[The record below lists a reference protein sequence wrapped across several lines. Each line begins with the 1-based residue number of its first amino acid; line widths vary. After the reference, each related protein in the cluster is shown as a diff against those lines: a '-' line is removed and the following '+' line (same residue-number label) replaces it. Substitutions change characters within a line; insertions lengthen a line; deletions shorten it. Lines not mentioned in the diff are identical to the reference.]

1 MKFFLYRTVLF
12 CYNKSV
18 KVDLFAGKEGST
30 VKFKKWNIGKP
41 EERDVALLRSAG
53 YSYLLSTVLA
63 ARGVTTPE
71 KAAES
76 LERER
81 RLTISPMLMKD
92 MDKAVCRIQRAIS
105 RGETVAVFGDY
116 DVDGI
121 TSTVLLLDYL
131 KSCGV
136 KCLRYIPR
144 RIEDG
149 YGLSKDAIRGLHE
162 KGATLMVTVD
172 CGITGND
179 EVDYAASLGMD
190 VVVTD
195 HHECKEALPRAVA
208 VVDPHRGDCPYPF
221 KHLAGV
227 GVALKLVLAL
237 GGESREDALFA
248 RYCTLAAIGTVAD
261 VMRMEGE
268 NRTIVSCGLEAL
280 PHTDFVGVHALLKE
294 AGLLGKPITSIQI
307 GFVLSPR
314 INAAGR
320 MGAADLA
327 ADLLETSDP
336 AQAEVLAK
344 RLCDLNRE
352 RQTVEQAIC
361 ADAICQIEKLSRDER
376 SALVL
381 SSEAWHQGVVGIVA
395 SRLSEKYSCPSFM
408 IHLKDGTGKG
418 SCRSYGGF
426 NLFAAL
432 DACSDLL
439 DGFGGHEL
447 AAGFTIP
454 EGNIDAFRQRMNRYV
469 RSAMDGEMPV
479 SSLEVD
485 AAITSPGEVTL
496 EQVDSLAHLEPY
508 GAGNP
513 RPVFALLGATV
524 DAIQSVGQG
533 RHLKLRLSKGTVRFD
548 AIFFSM
554 TEEECGVGVGSRV
567 DAAFYL
573 QANTFR
579 GTTTLQLQLIDI
591 RPSLFPSRHETADLE
606 LLDRLLSGQS
616 VSAQESARLRAS
628 RDQYAACWLALER
641 QLRPGKLE
649 TEKLP
654 YLRRLS
660 ARTGGNESFLRTA
673 LALHVFRERGLISFT
688 VRDDGVTLCL
698 NPARGKVNLN
708 ECPYLVRLQHAADP
722 NRGDLP

>member
-1 MKFFLYRTVLF
+1 MKFQ
-12 CYNKSV
+12 
-18 KVDLFAGKEGST
+18 
-30 VKFKKWNIGKP
+30 KWNIGIP
-41 EERDVALLRSAG
+41 REQDVALLRSAG
-53 YSYLLSTVLA
+53 YPYLLSTVLA
-63 ARGVTTPE
+63 ARGITSPE
-71 KAAES
+71 EAAEF
-76 LERER
+76 LDRER
-81 RLTISPMLMKD
+81 HLTISPMRMRD
-92 MDKAVCRIQRAIS
+92 MDKAVSRIQRAIS
-105 RGETVAVFGDY
+105 DGETIAVFGDY

-131 KSCGV
+131 KNCGAH
-136 KCLRYIPR
+136 CLRYIPR

-149 YGLSKDAIRGLHE
+149 YGLSKEAIQGLHDQ
-162 KGATLMVTVD
+162 GASLMITVD
-172 CGITGND
+172 CGITGNE
-179 EVDYAASLGMD
+179 EVDFANSLGMD

-195 HHECKEALPRAVA
+195 HHECKETLPNAVA
-208 VVDPHRGDCPYPF
+208 VVDPHRPDCPYPF

-237 GGESREDALFA
+237 GGENREAALFA

-327 ADLLETSDP
+327 ADLLETDDP
-336 AQAEVLAK
+336 ARAEELAK
-344 RLCDLNRE
+344 ELCDLNRE
-352 RQTVEQAIC
+352 RQAVEQASC
-361 ADAICQIEKLSRDER
+361 ADAISQIQKLRSEER

-381 SSEAWHQGVVGIVA
+381 SSEDWHQGVVGIVA

-432 DACSDLL
+432 ESCSDLL
-439 DGFGGHEL
+439 DGYGGHEL

-454 EGNIDAFRQRMNRYV
+454 EGNIGALRQRMNRYV
-469 RSAMDGEMPV
+469 RPAMGGEPPV
-479 SSLEVD
+479 SSLEID
-485 AAITSPGEVTL
+485 APITCPADVTL
-496 EQVDSLAHLEPY
+496 SEVEQLSLLEPY

-513 RPVFALLGATV
+513 RPTFALLGATV

-533 RHLKLRLSKGTVRFD
+533 RHLKFRLSKGTCRFD
-548 AIFFSM
+548 AIFFSV
-554 TEEECGVGVGSRV
+554 TEQECGITAGSRV
-567 DAAFYL
+567 DVAFYL

-579 GTTTLQLQLIDI
+579 GNTTLQLQLIDI
-591 RPSLFPSRHETADLE
+591 RPSLVPSRHEAADLE
-606 LLDRLLSGQS
+606 LLDRLISGGP
-616 VSAQESARLRAS
+616 VTAQETARLGAS
-628 RDQYAACWLALER
+628 RDQFGACWRVLER
-641 QLRPGKLE
+641 HLRQGKAE
-649 TEKLP
+649 EDTLP
-654 YLRRLS
+654 YLRQLAAQS
-660 ARTGGNESFLRTA
+660 GGSESFLRTA
-673 LALHVFRERGLISFT
+673 LALQVFRERGLISMT
-688 VRDDGVTLCL
+688 VQGDRTILCL
-698 NPARGKVNLN
+698 NTTQGKVDLFA
-708 ECPYLVRLQHAADP
+708 CPYLSRLRDDP
-722 NRGDLP
+722 TDRNRGDQA

>member
-1 MKFFLYRTVLF
+1 M
-12 CYNKSV
+12 
-18 KVDLFAGKEGST
+18 
-30 VKFKKWNIGKP
+30 KFKKWTIGTPK
-41 EERDVALLRSAG
+41 EQDVALLRSAG
-53 YSYLLSTVLA
+53 YPYLLSTVLA
-63 ARGVTTPE
+63 ARGISTVE
-71 KAAES
+71 DAAEF
-76 LERER
+76 LDRER
-81 RLTISPMLMKD
+81 SLTISPMLMRD
-92 MDKAVCRIQRAIS
+92 MDKAVERIQRAIAG
-105 RGETVAVFGDY
+105 GETVAVFGDY

-121 TSTVLLLDYL
+121 TSTVLLMDYL

-149 YGLSKDAIRGLHE
+149 YGLSRDAIQGLHDQ
-162 KGATLMVTVD
+162 GATLMVTVD
-172 CGITGND
+172 CGITGNE
-179 EVDYAASLGMD
+179 EVSFARSLGMD

-195 HHECKEALPRAVA
+195 HHECKETLPDAVA
-208 VVDPHRGDCPYPF
+208 VVDPHRPDCPYPF

-320 MGAADLA
+320 MGKADLA

-336 AQAEVLAK
+336 ARAEELA
-344 RLCDLNRE
+344 RQLCDLNRE
-352 RQTVEQAIC
+352 RQAVEQAIC
-361 ADAICQIEKLSRDER
+361 ADAVSKIQSLRSEER

-381 SSEAWHQGVVGIVA
+381 SSENWHQGVVGIVA

-432 DACSDLL
+432 ESCADLL

-454 EGNIDAFRQRMNRYV
+454 EANIDAFRQRMNRYV
-469 RSAMDGEMPV
+469 RSASGGELPV
-479 SSLEVD
+479 PSLDID
-485 AAITSPGEVTL
+485 AAITCPGDVSLSEVEHL
-496 EQVDSLAHLEPY
+496 SQLEPY

-513 RPVFALLGATV
+513 RPTFALLGATV
-524 DAIQSVGQG
+524 DAVQSVGQG
-533 RHLKLRLSKGTVRFD
+533 KHLKLRLSKGTCRFD
-548 AIFFSM
+548 AIFFSV
-554 TEEECGVGVGSRV
+554 TEEECGIAAGMRV

-591 RPSLFPSRHETADLE
+591 RPSLTPSRHEAADLE
-606 LLDRLLSGQS
+606 LLRRLREGQPL
-616 VSAQESARLRAS
+616 SAQESTRLLAS
-628 RDQYAACWLALER
+628 REQFGAFWIVLER
-641 QLRPGKLE
+641 QLRQGKVDTDL
-649 TEKLP
+649 LP
-654 YLRRLS
+654 YLRYL
-660 ARTGGNESFLRTA
+660 AAAGGGSESFLRAA
-673 LALHVFRERGLISFT
+673 LALLVFDERGLLSMT
-688 VRDDGVTLCL
+688 LREGRLTLCL
-698 NPARGKVNLN
+698 NQTQGKVDLFAS
-708 ECPYLVRLQHAADP
+708 PYLSRLRGPAA
-722 NRGDLP
+722 NRN

>member
-1 MKFFLYRTVLF
+1 M
-12 CYNKSV
+12 
-18 KVDLFAGKEGST
+18 
-30 VKFKKWNIGKP
+30 KFKKWTIGTPK
-41 EERDVALLRSAG
+41 EQDVALLRSAG
-53 YSYLLSTVLA
+53 YPYLLSTVLA
-63 ARGVTTPE
+63 ARGISTVE
-71 KAAES
+71 DAAEF
-76 LERER
+76 LDRER
-81 RLTISPMLMKD
+81 SLTISPMLMRD
-92 MDKAVCRIQRAIS
+92 MDKAVERIQRAIAG
-105 RGETVAVFGDY
+105 GETVAVFGDY

-121 TSTVLLLDYL
+121 TSTVLLMDYL

-149 YGLSKDAIRGLHE
+149 YGLSRDAIQGLHDQ
-162 KGATLMVTVD
+162 GATLMITVD
-172 CGITGND
+172 CGITGNE
-179 EVDYAASLGMD
+179 EVAFARSLGMD

-195 HHECKEALPRAVA
+195 HHECKETLPDAVA
-208 VVDPHRGDCPYPF
+208 VVDPHRPDCPYPF

-320 MGAADLA
+320 MGKADLA

-336 AQAEVLAK
+336 ARAEELA
-344 RLCDLNRE
+344 RQLCDLNRE
-352 RQTVEQAIC
+352 RQAVEQAIC
-361 ADAICQIEKLSRDER
+361 ADAVSKIQNLRSEER

-381 SSEAWHQGVVGIVA
+381 SSENWHQGVVGIVA

-432 DACSDLL
+432 ESCADLL

-454 EGNIDAFRQRMNRYV
+454 EANIDAFRQRMNRYV
-469 RSAMDGEMPV
+469 RSAMDGVLPV
-479 SSLEVD
+479 SSLDID

-496 EQVDSLAHLEPY
+496 DQVESLSHLEPY

-524 DAIQSVGQG
+524 DSLQSVGQG
-533 RHLKLRLSKGTVRFD
+533 RHLKLRLSKGTSRFD
-548 AIFFSM
+548 AIFFSV
-554 TEEECGVGVGSRV
+554 TEAECGITAGSRV

-591 RPSLFPSRHETADLE
+591 RPSLTPSRHEAADLE
-606 LLDRLLSGQS
+606 LLHRLLGGGPLTN
-616 VSAQESARLRAS
+616 QETARLRAS
-628 RDQYAACWLALER
+628 REQYAACWVALER
-641 QLRPGKLE
+641 RLRQGKVEEEL
-649 TEKLP
+649 LP
-654 YLRRLS
+654 YLRQLA

-673 LALHVFRERGLISFT
+673 LALDVFQERGLISLA
-688 VRDDGVTLCL
+688 VQGDSVTLCL

-708 ECPYLVRLQHAADP
+708 ECPYLVRLQDAASR
-722 NRGDLP
+722 NRGDQP

>member
-1 MKFFLYRTVLF
+1 M
-12 CYNKSV
+12 
-18 KVDLFAGKEGST
+18 
-30 VKFKKWNIGKP
+30 KFKKWTIGTPK
-41 EERDVALLRSAG
+41 EQDVALLRGAG
-53 YSYLLSTVLA
+53 YPYLLSTVLA
-63 ARGVTTPE
+63 ARGISSAE
-71 KAAES
+71 EAAEF
-76 LERER
+76 LDRER
-81 RLTISPMLMKD
+81 SLTTSPMLMRD
-92 MDKAVCRIQRAIS
+92 MDKAVERIQRAIAG
-105 RGETVAVFGDY
+105 GETVAVFGDY

-136 KCLRYIPR
+136 NCLRYIPR

-149 YGLSKDAIRGLHE
+149 YGLSCDAIQGLHDQ
-162 KGATLMVTVD
+162 GATLMITVD
-172 CGITGND
+172 CGITGNE
-179 EVDYAASLGMD
+179 EVAFARSLGMD

-195 HHECKEALPRAVA
+195 HHECKETLPDAVA
-208 VVDPHRGDCPYPF
+208 VVDPHRPDCPYPF

-227 GVALKLVLAL
+227 GVALKLVMAL
-237 GGESREDALFA
+237 GGENREDALFA

-307 GFVLSPR
+307 GFVLSTR

-320 MGAADLA
+320 MGKADLA

-336 AQAEVLAK
+336 ARAEELA
-344 RLCDLNRE
+344 RQLCDLNRE
-352 RQTVEQAIC
+352 RQAVEQAIC
-361 ADAICQIEKLSRDER
+361 ADAVSKIQSLRSEER

-381 SSEAWHQGVVGIVA
+381 SSENWHQGVVGIVA

-432 DACSDLL
+432 ESCADLL

-447 AAGFTIP
+447 AAGFTIQ

-469 RSAMDGEMPV
+469 RSASGGELPV
-479 SSLEVD
+479 SSLDID
-485 AAITSPGEVTL
+485 AAITCPGDVSLSEVEHL
-496 EQVDSLAHLEPY
+496 SQLEPY

-513 RPVFALLGATV
+513 RPTFALLGATV
-524 DAIQSVGQG
+524 DAVQSVGQG
-533 RHLKLRLSKGTVRFD
+533 KHLKLRLSKGTCRFD
-548 AIFFSM
+548 AIFFSV
-554 TEEECGVGVGSRV
+554 TEEECGVAAGMRV

-579 GTTTLQLQLIDI
+579 GNTTLQLQLVDI
-591 RPSLFPSRHETADLE
+591 RPSLTPSRHEAADLE
-606 LLDRLLSGQS
+606 LLDRLVAGGPLT
-616 VSAQESARLRAS
+616 AQETSRLNASREQFGAYWVLLERRLRQGKAEE
-628 RDQYAACWLALER
+628 DLLPFLR
-641 QLRPGKLE
+641 QL
-649 TEKLP
+649 
-654 YLRRLS
+654 
-660 ARTGGNESFLRTA
+660 AAQAGGGESFLRA
-673 LALHVFRERGLISFT
+673 GLALRVFDERGLLSMNQEGG
-688 VRDDGVTLCL
+688 RLTLCL
-698 NPARGKVNLN
+698 NPIQGKVDLFAS
-708 ECPYLVRLQHAADP
+708 PYLSRLRGGAA
-722 NRGDLP
+722 NRN

>member
-1 MKFFLYRTVLF
+1 M
-12 CYNKSV
+12 
-18 KVDLFAGKEGST
+18 
-30 VKFKKWNIGKP
+30 KFKKWNIGTP
-41 EERDVALLRSAG
+41 GEQDVALLRSAG
-53 YSYLLSTVLA
+53 YPYLLSTVLA
-63 ARGVTTPE
+63 ARGVSTAE
-71 KAAES
+71 EAAEC

-81 RLTISPMLMKD
+81 HLTISPMRMRD
-92 MDKAVCRIQRAIS
+92 MDKAVARIQRAIS
-105 RGETVAVFGDY
+105 DGETIAVFGDY

-121 TSTVLLLDYL
+121 TSTVLLIDYL
-131 KSCGV
+131 RSCGV
-136 KCLRYIPR
+136 RCLRYIPR

-149 YGLSKDAIRGLHE
+149 YGLSCDAIQNLYDQ
-162 KGATLMVTVD
+162 GATLMITVD
-172 CGITGND
+172 CGITGNE
-179 EVDYAASLGMD
+179 EVDFANSLGMD

-195 HHECKEALPRAVA
+195 HHECKETLPNAVA
-208 VVDPHRGDCPYPF
+208 VVDPHRPDCPYPF

-237 GGESREDALFA
+237 GGENREDALFA
-248 RYCTLAAIGTVAD
+248 RYCTLAAIGTIAD

-268 NRTIVSCGLEAL
+268 NRIIVSCGLEAL

-294 AGLLGKPITSIQI
+294 AGLLGKAITSIQI

-327 ADLLETSDP
+327 ADLLETDDS
-336 AQAEVLAK
+336 AQAEALA
-344 RLCDLNRE
+344 RQLCDLNRE
-352 RQTVEQAIC
+352 RQAVEQAIC
-361 ADAICQIEKLSRDER
+361 ADALRQIEKLRAEER

-381 SSEAWHQGVVGIVA
+381 SSKDWHQGVVGIVA

-432 DACSDLL
+432 ESCADLL

-454 EGNIDAFRQRMNRYV
+454 EGNIDAFRQRINRYV
-469 RSAMDGEMPV
+469 RSATGGELPV
-479 SSLEVD
+479 SSLEID
-485 AAITSPGEVTL
+485 AAITCPADVTL
-496 EQVDSLAHLEPY
+496 DQVEHLSLLEPY

-533 RHLKLRLSKGTVRFD
+533 KHLKLRLSKGSCRFD
-548 AIFFSM
+548 AIFFSV
-554 TEEECGVGVGSRV
+554 TEAECGIGVGSRV

-579 GTTTLQLQLIDI
+579 GTTTLQLQLIDL
-591 RPSLFPSRHETADLE
+591 RPSLSPSRHEAADLE
-606 LLDRLLSGQS
+606 LVRRLVDGDSITP
-616 VSAQESARLRAS
+616 QEVTRLRAG
-628 RDQYAACWLALER
+628 RDQFAAFWIALER
-641 QLRPGKLE
+641 HIRAGKVE
-649 TEKLP
+649 VDALP
-654 YLRRLS
+654 YLRQL
-660 ARTGGNESFLRTA
+660 AAWAGGGESFLRAA
-673 LALHVFRERGLISFT
+673 LALEVFRERGLISQSF
-688 VRDDGVTLCL
+688 RDDKMILCL
-698 NPARGKVNLN
+698 NPSQGKVDLFA
-708 ECPYLVRLQHAADP
+708 CPYLGRLQDTSNR
-722 NRGDLP
+722 NRGDLK

>member
-1 MKFFLYRTVLF
+1 MKF
-12 CYNKSV
+12 
-18 KVDLFAGKEGST
+18 E
-30 VKFKKWNIGKP
+30 KWNIGDP
-41 EERDVALLRSAG
+41 REQDVALLRSAG
-53 YSYLLSTVLA
+53 YPYLLSIVLA
-63 ARGVTTPE
+63 ARGIATAE
-71 KAAES
+71 AAAEF
-76 LERER
+76 LEQER
-81 RLTISPMLMKD
+81 KLTISPTLMRD
-92 MDKAVCRIQRAIS
+92 MDKAVARIQRAIS
-105 RGETVAVFGDY
+105 EGETIAIFGDY

-121 TSTVLLLDYL
+121 TSTVLLMDYL

-149 YGLSKDAIRGLHE
+149 YGLSKDAIQGLYDQ
-162 KGATLMVTVD
+162 GATLMITVD
-172 CGITGND
+172 CGITGNE
-179 EVDYAASLGMD
+179 EVDFANALGMD

-195 HHECKEALPRAVA
+195 HHECKEELPHAVA
-208 VVDPHRGDCPYPF
+208 VVDPHRPDCPYPF
-221 KHLAGV
+221 KHLAGC

-280 PHTDFVGVHALLKE
+280 SHTDFVGVHALLKE

-336 AQAEVLAK
+336 ALAEKLAK
-344 RLCDLNRE
+344 ELCDLNRE

-361 ADAICQIEKLSRDER
+361 ADAICQIEKLRSEDR

-381 SSEAWHQGVVGIVA
+381 SSEDWHQGVVGIVA

-432 DACSDLL
+432 ESCADLL

-454 EGNIDAFRQRMNRYV
+454 EENIDAFRARMNRYV
-469 RSAMDGEMPV
+469 RSASGGALPV
-479 SSLEVD
+479 SSLEID
-485 AAITSPGEVTL
+485 APITCPNDVTL
-496 EQVDSLAHLEPY
+496 DQVEHLSQLEPY

-513 RPVFALLGATV
+513 RPAFALLGATV
-524 DAIQSVGQG
+524 DAVQSVGQG
-533 RHLKLRLSKGTVRFD
+533 KHLKLRLSKGTCRFD
-548 AIFFSM
+548 AIFFSV
-554 TEEECGVGVGSRV
+554 TAEDCGIAAGMRV

-579 GTTTLQLQLIDI
+579 GNTTLQLQLIDI
-591 RPSLFPSRHETADLE
+591 RPSLTPSRHEAEALDLIR
-606 LLDRLLSGQS
+606 RLTGGAPISP
-616 VSAQESARLRAS
+616 QETARLRAS
-628 RDQYAACWLALER
+628 RDQFIACWRVLER
-641 QLRPGKLE
+641 HLRPGK
-649 TEKLP
+649 TEADQLP
-654 YLRRLS
+654 YLRQL
-660 ARTGGNESFLRTA
+660 AAEAGGSESFLRTA
-673 LALHVFRERGLISFT
+673 LALEVFHERGLIT
-688 VRDDGVTLCL
+688 MGLRNERLTLCL
-698 NPARGKVNLN
+698 NPTQGKVDLFA
-708 ECPYLVRLQHAADP
+708 CPYLVRLQDGAHQ
-722 NRGDLP
+722 NRGDLS